1 MERLSFVC
9 PGDCS
14 SCELLQSGKV
24 EMVPCLLDQIFQSQ
38 RKKDAALTEIIN
50 RLDAFEST
58 LTDLL
63 EKPQSSLAS
72 LSDTVSDESFT
83 QAEVDEIQAREQ
95 LKPKK

>member
-24 EMVPCLLDQIFQSQ
+24 EMIPCLLDQIFQSQ
-38 RKKDAALTEIIN
+38 RKKDATLIEISN
-50 RLDAFEST
+50 RLDSLEST
-58 LTDLL
+58 LTSLL
-63 EKPQSSLAS
+63 DKPQSSLAS
-72 LSDTVSDESFT
+72 LTDEVIDDTSIQPELDEL
-83 QAEVDEIQAREQ
+83 QIREQ

>member
-24 EMVPCLLDQIFQSQ
+24 EMIPCLLDQIFQSQ
-38 RKKDAALTEIIN
+38 RKKDATLIEISN
-50 RLDAFEST
+50 RLDSLEST
-58 LTDLL
+58 LTSLL
-63 EKPQSSLAS
+63 DKPQSSLAS
-72 LSDTVSDESFT
+72 LTDEVNDDTSIQPELDEL
-83 QAEVDEIQAREQ
+83 QVREQ

>member
-24 EMVPCLLDQIFQSQ
+24 EMIPCLLDQIFQSQ
-38 RKKDAALTEIIN
+38 RKKDATLIEISN
-50 RLDAFEST
+50 RLDSLEST
-58 LTDLL
+58 LTSLL
-63 EKPQSSLAS
+63 DKPQSSLAS
-72 LSDTVSDESFT
+72 LTDEVIDDTSIQPELDEL
-83 QAEVDEIQAREQ
+83 QVREQ